1 MVDSSFQYL
10 SQDNQFT
17 SLSVIKDQSR
27 FGWEN
32 EAAHSIIILLLGVR
46 PKDEISHTKRHA
58 CRQISAG
65 ARHADKKPR
74 INFIIIC
81 CCESGNSILIERK
94 SASLSLGPPADWLTP

>member
-32 EAAHSIIILLLGVR
+32 EAAHIALLYYYWVCDQRMKYRTQKGTPAGKSQR
-46 PKDEISHTKRHA
+46 EHGTPTKSLA
-58 CRQISAG
+58 
-65 ARHADKKPR
+65 
-74 INFIIIC
+74 
-81 CCESGNSILIERK
+81 SIL
-94 SASLSLGPPADWLTP
+94 